1 MQSFSPRSLSL
12 RVGTIIAIATL
23 ALAAIFGPALFGRGG
38 QPVALAQATTTTP
51 ARTITVVGEGKVTVK
66 PDLASINI
74 GVETVK
80 PTVKE
85 ASDENAATVTA
96 ILAAL
101 ADQDIANNDI
111 QTSGFSVYAE
121 RFGPDGPLPEG
132 EVRYRVSNNVSVKI
146 RDLEKV
152 SAVLDAAMEAGANN
166 IYGIEFSLEDKSSAR
181 SEARAEAVSDAEARA
196 EELATLNGVSV
207 GEVLSIS
214 EVIGNNMF
222 IGANQ
227 TYMPMGGGAAAP
239 IAPGELELSMQLQI
253 TYAIAD

>member
-1 MQSFSPRSLSL
+1 MQSFTL
-12 RVGTIIAIATL
+12 RIGALMGVAVLVIAAV
-23 ALAAIFGPALFGRGG
+23 FGPIAFGRSG
-38 QPVALAQATTTTP
+38 QPVALAQDTTTSTP
-51 ARTITVVGEGKVTVK
+51 VRTITVVGEGKVTVT
-66 PDLASINI
+66 PDMARVNI

-85 ASDENAATVTA
+85 ASDENAAIVNA

-101 ADQDIANNDI
+101 ADQGIADNNI

-146 RDLEKV
+146 RDLETV

-166 IYGIEFSLEDKSSAR
+166 IYGVEFMLDDRSEAR
-181 SEARAEAVSDAEARA
+181 SAARAEAVNDAKARA

-214 EVIGNNMF
+214 EVIGNGLYIGDNQMF
-222 IGANQ
+222 SQ
-227 TYMPMGGGAAAP
+227 MGGGGGAP
-239 IAPGELELSMQLQI
+239 IAPGELEMSMQLQI
-253 TYAIAD
+253 TYAITD